1 MVFGI
6 IDSIYYEKLSFV
18 GSNVVANGGSNYR
31 SLLSEDGF
39 SLEVKAS
46 NAIAKVWRVRYLR

>member
-6 IDSIYYEKLSFV
+6 IGSIYCEKLSFV
-18 GSNVVANGGSNYR
+18 GSNGVANGGSNYR
-31 SLLSEDGF
+31 TLLCEDGF

-46 NAIAKVWRVRYLR
+46 NAIAKV